1 MFHSKVHITI
11 PIKICLLFL
20 SHTTF
25 FSKHDYVYLL
35 INSALTLSLD
45 HQLYFSSIILSDA
58 VEYGSAMC
66 AIVVVYMKR
75 MFEMHAVLPCDIMP
89 DMWIKDIS

>member
-1 MFHSKVHITI
+1 
-11 PIKICLLFL
+11 
-20 SHTTF
+20 
-25 FSKHDYVYLL
+25 
-35 INSALTLSLD
+35 LSLD